1 MNPSKEL
8 EQHPEGK
15 QDQDVTMRVCGC
27 GSVCGVGGVRVM
39 GCEWVVRVL
48 SGWMCLW
55 MGGCVFG
62 VGAYVWLCV
71 SGCVSECVSVCVCAC
86 WQGRQEHSWESE
98 EIHWKQRK
106 KGRDD
111 HTKWRKSDKDNIIWH
126 HFYVESENRIQ
137 MNLLQNRNRL
147 PDTENKP
154 SNEVLLYST
163 GNLWWNM
170 MEDNVRKRMCV
181 CVSHFAVQQRLRE
194 QCKSTKI
201 NSLKFKKKEWL
212 NKRWDSVKKRKTN
225 MFTKG
230 EVGEG

>member
-39 GCEWVVRVL
+39 GCEWVVRVV

-55 MGGCVFG
+55 MGECVFG
-62 VGAYVWLCV
+62 AGAYVWLCV

-106 KGRDD
+106 KKGEMITLSDVSQ
-111 HTKWRKSDKDNIIWH
+111 TKTTSYDITSMWNLKTGYKWTYLTTEIDSQTQKTNLAMRSCYTAQGTCDEIWWRIMWEK
-126 HFYVESENRIQ
+126 E
-137 MNLLQNRNRL
+137 
-147 PDTENKP
+147 
-154 SNEVLLYST
+154 
-163 GNLWWNM
+163 
-170 MEDNVRKRMCV
+170 CV

-194 QCKSTKI
+194 HCKSTKI